1 MNIPVR
7 RRIAKELQRQTNVAE
22 KQYQEFNVVFNHDE
36 KEEPVKIKKEGSLTI
51 DESSIFYNNKYRF
64 SEYKNVDKY
73 LDDSLVSRCNTYL
86 ARFEHRMK
94 ELKKF
99 TPRTVKTKMIR
110 KIVYNNARKL
120 YNMLL
125 NSYFNVH
132 NNTTDEEKE
141 KMDEKFNPSNL
152 LIQGQRFSLL
162 RKEEKL
168 NHSQKTPLLKE

>member
-1 MNIPVR
+1 M
-7 RRIAKELQRQTNVAE
+7 
-22 KQYQEFNVVFNHDE
+22 
-36 KEEPVKIKKEGSLTI
+36 
-51 DESSIFYNNKYRF
+51 
-64 SEYKNVDKY
+64 
-73 LDDSLVSRCNTYL
+73 
-86 ARFEHRMK
+86 
-94 ELKKF
+94 
-99 TPRTVKTKMIR
+99 
-110 KIVYNNARKL
+110 YNNARKL